1 VRDPLTILVAARDE
15 ETAIAESVLRLRE
28 SFPQA
33 EVLVADDGSR
43 DGTAEL
49 AEQAGATVLR
59 LRRRGKGQALSAAER
74 AAPPGRLLLTDADV
88 RGDLRSLLAGD
99 VDVRVAIFAERVG
112 GGFGIAKRSAQ
123 RLIRFLA
130 GFEAIEPLSG
140 QRVLTARGRAAVFP
154 LAPGFGCETRMTIDA
169 TRAGLQVE
177 EVELDLCHR
186 ATARDARGFL
196 HRGRQ
201 LLDLVLACGPLG
213 VNYRGLRLPLVGWT
227 CGVARDPGITLV
239 TLFGFLDD
247 AYGGDERG
255 FREHLRAGRT
265 TGVLKLVGIPLA
277 GLLMTRKLSGA
288 VLVGLGANALNQ
300 LDTKP
305 GRALKAYLAAA
316 LVVRAPLG
324 RAVLLLPYD
333 LREMAMLGDAGSNAL
348 GAMLGLRSVSR
359 LTERGRWV
367 AIGALAG
374 LTLLGERRSLGALIE
389 RTPGLRELDALGR
402 DA

>member
-1 VRDPLTILVAARDE
+1 
-15 ETAIAESVLRLRE
+15 
-28 SFPQA
+28 
-33 EVLVADDGSR
+33 
-43 DGTAEL
+43 
-49 AEQAGATVLR
+49 
-59 LRRRGKGQALSAAER
+59 
-74 AAPPGRLLLTDADV
+74 
-88 RGDLRSLLAGD
+88 
-99 VDVRVAIFAERVG
+99 
-112 GGFGIAKRSAQ
+112 
-123 RLIRFLA
+123 
-130 GFEAIEPLSG
+130 
-140 QRVLTARGRAAVFP
+140 
-154 LAPGFGCETRMTIDA
+154 MTIDA

-177 EVELDLCHR
+177 EVELDLRHR

-239 TLFGFLDD
+239 TLLGFLDD
-247 AYGGDERG
+247 VYGGDERG

-277 GLLMTRKLSGA
+277 GLLVTRKLSGA

-389 RTPGLRELDALGR
+389 RTRGLRELDALGR